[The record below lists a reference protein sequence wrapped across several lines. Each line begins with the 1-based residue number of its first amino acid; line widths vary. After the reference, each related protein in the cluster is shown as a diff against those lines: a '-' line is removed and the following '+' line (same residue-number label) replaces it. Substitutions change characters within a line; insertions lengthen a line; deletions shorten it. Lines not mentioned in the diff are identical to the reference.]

1 MLNSM
6 LPLSMLN
13 WCRSYSF
20 DDNIFEVDVPV
31 FDVSYFLLST
41 AFQSNNIFYLFT
53 YKKGLNL
60 LKTVID

>member
-31 FDVSYFLLST
+31 FDVSYFL
-41 AFQSNNIFYLFT
+41 QIYLR
-53 YKKGLNL
+53 
-60 LKTVID
+60 LKTFLRAFSTFQFIFKELT